1 MIVAAT
7 LLAASLMW
15 PFGSDDKKEQPPPR
29 EGTLGTLQDRRPE
42 LPPEPPPS
50 AEANERARQGYQQ
63 YLNQAQADPK
73 LAAEAMRRLADLE
86 LQSADLADA
95 GNEARTAS
103 YRKAASAYRDLLKRF
118 PDDPKNDQVLY
129 QLARAEE
136 GGGDAKA
143 ALAALGELASRYPQS
158 PLITEAQFRR
168 GEVLFGQRHY
178 DDAEKAYATIV
189 ARGPGAASAGKDADN
204 NYFEPALYKQ
214 GWSRLKQD
222 EYQASLDSF
231 FQLLDR
237 RLGKVPASSIEAHLS
252 AMARPER
259 ELIDDSV
266 RAMALACIG
275 LGPPKT
281 VGEQLSRHSEPAYG
295 YLLYNSLAAIYLKQ
309 ERYNDV
315 AATMMGFVE
324 AHPLHPQAPAFEI
337 QAIAALDAGGFSTQA
352 LTMRADYVHR
362 FGLDQPYWSGR
373 KPADQ
378 PAAVDYLRES
388 NWMLAQQ
395 HHALAQNKNA
405 KPDDRAAESRIAAEQ
420 YRLYARYFPQDERAP
435 QAQFLLGDL
444 LYDGGDLPG
453 AISAYEAAAYDYPK
467 FDRRSDAAYAALQA
481 YQKHE
486 SALAGSERDAWHRKR
501 LTADLRFA
509 STFSDRKE
517 AAQVQSNAAAGL
529 FESGDLVTAIGAAEG
544 VTRDPKADDESKR
557 VAWRVIGH
565 AAFDKQDY
573 ARAEAAYLQ
582 VQKLAPAGSAPD
594 KDITE
599 RLAAAIYRQG
609 EQAQVAGQA
618 QAAADHFSRV
628 AAEAPNTQIRV
639 TADYDAAMATLKAG
653 KPAAA
658 IPMLL
663 AFRDQHA
670 GDALAADVTKTLAAT
685 YEKTGQPREAAAELQ
700 RISDTPGGDPQLQRE
715 ALWHS
720 AELLQ
725 PVDRTAA
732 ARSLR
737 QYVERYPLPFDT
749 AVEAY
754 QKLIDLAA
762 ADRDPEVGREW
773 SRRLVNFEATG
784 GAARTERSRALA
796 ARASLIPA
804 QAARDAFLAVELK
817 LPLKTSLA
825 DKRKRLED
833 ALAAYA
839 RSADYGVAEVLTQAT
854 YETAELYHELARAL
868 KQSERPRDLDA
879 AALEQY
885 DLLLDEQIF
894 PFEDKAIAIHEGNA
908 KRARDGLY
916 DIWVQKSYAE
926 LAGLAPGRYGKGE
939 LPETSVPAVAA
950 GSEIPAAAAPAFD
963 AAVANLLARN
973 YAAAEA
979 GFKALVKDYPALP
992 GAQVNLGLTYRQMNY
1007 PADEENALKKAAASF
1022 PRFAPAQHQL
1032 GVWLRRRGQFL
1043 EADAAQTR
1051 AIAADQNYAAA
1062 HYDRGVLNDLYLQR
1076 PTEALA
1082 EYEKYQSLLPA
1093 PDPQVAR
1100 WIADLRRRSSA
1111 PTRPSTSGG
1120 TP

>member
-1 MIVAAT
+1 MIVVAT

-15 PFGSDDKKEQPPPR
+15 PFGSDDKKDPPPR
-29 EGTLGTLQDRRPE
+29 DGTLGSLQDRRPA

-50 AEANERARQGYQQ
+50 AQANERARQGYQQ
-63 YLNQAQADPK
+63 YLDQAQTDPK

-86 LQSADLADA
+86 LESADLADTSVD
-95 GNEARTAS
+95 ARAAS
-103 YRKAASAYRDLLKRF
+103 YRKAAARYRELLKKF
-118 PDDPKNDQVLY
+118 PDDPKNDQVYY
-129 QLARAEE
+129 QLARSEE

-143 ALAALGELASRYPQS
+143 ALAALGELATRYPQS
-158 PLITEAQFRR
+158 PLLLESQFRR
-168 GEVLFGQRHY
+168 GEVLFGQHRY
-178 DDAEKAYATIV
+178 DDAEKAYAAVV
-189 ARGPGAASAGKDADN
+189 ARGPTATAKDADGKDGN
-204 NYFEPALYKQ
+204 FFEPALYKQ

-222 EYQASLDSF
+222 EYQASLDAF
-231 FQLLDR
+231 FQLIER
-237 RLGKVPASSIEAHLS
+237 RIGKVPAKDMDSHLS

-259 ELIDDSV
+259 ELIDDGL
-266 RAMALACIG
+266 RAMALACMG
-275 LGPPKT
+275 LGTPK
-281 VGEQLSRHSEPAYG
+281 VAGEQLAKHGDPAYG

-324 AHPLHPQAPAFEI
+324 AHPLHAQAPAFQI
-337 QAIAALDAGGFSTQA
+337 QAISALDAGGFATQA
-352 LTMRADYVHR
+352 LSMRADYVHR
-362 FGLDQPYWSGR
+362 FGLDQPYWAGR

-388 NWMLAQQ
+388 SWMLAQQ
-395 HHALAQNKNA
+395 HHALAQNKNG
-405 KPDDRAAESRIAAEQ
+405 KPDERAAASRTAAEQ
-420 YRLYARYFPQDERAP
+420 YRLYARYFPQDSRAP

-444 LYDGGDLPG
+444 LYDNGDLPG
-453 AISAYEAAAYDYPK
+453 AIAAYEAAAYDYPN

-486 SALAGSERDAWHRKR
+486 TALTGSDRDAWHRQR

-529 FESGDLVTAIGAAEG
+529 FEAGDLGTAITAAEG
-544 VTRDPKADDESKR
+544 VTKDAKADRESQR

-582 VQKLAPAGSAPD
+582 VQKLAPVGSAPD
-594 KDITE
+594 KDISE

-609 EQAQVAGQA
+609 EKAQAAGQA

-628 AAEAPNTQIRV
+628 AAEAPDTQIRV
-639 TADYDAAMATLKAG
+639 TADYDAAMATMKAG

-670 GDALAADVTKTLAAT
+670 GEPLAADVTKTLAAT
-685 YEKTGQPREAAAELQ
+685 YEKNGQPREAAAELQ
-700 RISDTPGGDPQLQRE
+700 RISDTPSSDPQLQRE

-720 AELLQ
+720 AELLM
-725 PVDRTAA
+725 PIDKTAA
-732 ARSLR
+732 ARALR
-737 QYVERYPLPFDT
+737 QYVERYPTPFDT
-749 AVEAY
+749 AIEAY
-754 QKLIDLAA
+754 QKLIDIAA
-762 ADRDPEVGREW
+762 SDSDPDIKNEW
-773 SRRLVNFEATG
+773 SRRLVNFEAG
-784 GAARTERSRALA
+784 GGSARTERSRALA

-804 QAARDAFLAVELK
+804 QQARDAFMAVELK
-817 LPLKTSLA
+817 LPLKASLA
-825 DKRKRLED
+825 TKRKRLED
-833 ALAAYA
+833 ALAAYG

-854 YETAELYHELARAL
+854 FETAELYHELARAL
-868 KQSERPRDLDA
+868 KKSERPRDLDA
-879 AALEQY
+879 AALDQY

-894 PFEDKAIAIHEGNA
+894 PFEDKAITIHEGNA
-908 KRARDGLY
+908 KRAATGLY
-916 DIWVQKSYAE
+916 DNWVQKSYAE
-926 LAGLAPGRYGKGE
+926 LAGLSPGRYGKGE
-939 LPETSVPAVAA
+939 LPELSVPAGGVA
-950 GSEIPAAAAPAFD
+950 PPAFD
-963 AAVANLLARN
+963 NAVASLKAQN

-979 GFKALVKDYPALP
+979 GFKSLVKDVPALP
-992 GAQVNLGLTYRQMNY
+992 GALVNLGLTYRQMNY
-1007 PADEENALKKAAASF
+1007 PADEENALKKAASTF
-1022 PRFAPAQHQL
+1022 PKFAPAQHQL

-1043 EADAAQTR
+1043 DADAAQQR
-1051 AIAADQNYAAA
+1051 AIAADANYAAA

-1076 PTEALA
+1076 PAEALA

-1093 PDPQVAR
+1093 PDPQVAK
-1100 WIADLRRRSSA
+1100 WIADLRRRTGA
-1111 PTRPSTSGG
+1111 PAAASNNGG